1 MTKPFFSDKVEVFF
15 LLISPFFDFVSGVIK
30 SVLMDFMAKGAST
43 DASVRMVQSEF
54 QTCLTNLTNIQQK
67 WKEEKIFAATP
78 NTILVL
84 FPKRHFLL
92 L

>member
-1 MTKPFFSDKVEVFF
+1 MEIFFFANFLPFFNS
-15 LLISPFFDFVSGVIK
+15 VSGVIK

-54 QTCLTNLTNIQQK
+54 QTCLTNLTNIQK